1 MSIDLKIPGTFNF
14 RDFSEVNE
22 IDGPSFKQRQLVRG
36 GFLSAVTDSGLAT
49 LDEYG
54 IKTVIDLRSPNET
67 VIFPD
72 RLSSQMRYLKIPVF
86 DDDPTSST
94 MSDKE
99 IKRLYAD
106 DDQFGYNRMLRSYR
120 KMVIDPHAIAAYQDF
135 FEAIITYAEKGGIL
149 FHCSAGKDRT
159 GFCSY
164 LLLAVLGVS
173 EQANREFY
181 LASNHASTDRIKWRL
196 DQAKKEHLGRCF
208 VQSVHDLV
216 VVKKAYIEQAV
227 SLINDQFGGINAYV
241 TDTIGLTDSMIE
253 SLKQVLIK

>member
-14 RDFSEVNE
+14 RDFSEVNGT
-22 IDGPSFKQRQLVRG
+22 DGPSLKPLQLVRG
-36 GFLSAVTDSGLAT
+36 GFLSDVTDLGLAT
-49 LDEYG
+49 LAEYG
-54 IKTVIDLRSPNET
+54 IKTVIDLRSPNEMAT
-67 VIFPD
+67 FPD
-72 RLSSQMRYLKIPVF
+72 RLSPQMRYLKIPVF

-135 FEAIITYAEKGGIL
+135 FEAIITYAEDGGIL

-173 EQANREFY
+173 EQANMDFY
-181 LASNHASTDRIKWRL
+181 LASNAASTDRIKWRL
-196 DQAKKEHLGRCF
+196 DQAKKDHLGSCF
-208 VQSVHDLV
+208 IQSVHDLV
-216 VVKKAYIEQAV
+216 VVRRAYIEQAV
-227 SLINDQFGGINAYV
+227 SLINDQFGGIDAYV
-241 TDTIGLTDSMIE
+241 RDVVGLTESLID